1 MSTSPHHLGDLLIEG
16 VRKPDV
22 SDNPALEESERAHA
36 LGAIDDLVWD
46 HEVAGL
52 DLLLQ
57 RADGGEGNDAA
68 DAERAESRD
77 IGAVG
82 DFVGREGVVG
92 AVAGEEGDGG
102 VLVGE
107 DRDGR
112 GRCAPGSGDVQGG
125 DRSVTFELLETG
137 AADDGDVNF
146 TLEVLICGTFSGTS
160 VREGYSRSYLHSD
173 LVGQTWR
180 RSRGGANSSGGIL

>member
-1 MSTSPHHLGDLLIEG
+1 MSASPHDLSDLLIEG

-22 SDNPALEESERAHA
+22 SDNPALEECERADA
-36 LGAIDDLVWD
+36 LGAIDDLVRD
-46 HEVAGL
+46 DEVAGL

-57 RADGGEGNDAA
+57 RADSREGNDAA
-68 DAERAESRD
+68 DAEGAEGGD
-77 IGAVG
+77 VGAVG
-82 DFVGREGVVG
+82 DFVRGEGVVG

-125 DRSVTFELLETG
+125 DGSVAFELLETG
-137 AADDGDVNF
+137 SADDGDVDF
-146 TLEVLICGTFSGTS
+146 ALEGLISGTFQEH
-160 VREGYSRSYLHSD
+160 RWE
-173 LVGQTWR
+173 
-180 RSRGGANSSGGIL
+180 RGIWGLTFIVIW